1 MENNLLKPGFI
12 PPEPGFFFWN
22 IGSAKRLAGQPMIL
36 AGARDRASSRKPRPF
51 AHGRGPLNFVLKE
64 VFRMKHAAIALAV
77 AILALAARPILAETP
92 VEPAVPPDAP
102 PVVTPNDAYAAP
114 PLVVVPVPDNCKNT
128 GAANPCT
135 PDPTRNTPGAE
146 SKN

>member
-1 MENNLLKPGFI
+1 
-12 PPEPGFFFWN
+12 
-22 IGSAKRLAGQPMIL
+22 
-36 AGARDRASSRKPRPF
+36 
-51 AHGRGPLNFVLKE
+51 
-64 VFRMKHAAIALAV
+64 MKHVAIALAV
-77 AILALAARPILAETP
+77 AILALAATPVLAETP
-92 VEPAVPPDAP
+92 VEPAVPPNAP